1 MSEQRELRFAVTQE
15 LRAAGTDKQKRIE
28 GYACTWN
35 TQTRIDN
42 FYEVI
47 SEMPFSTL
55 RTDEVV
61 CNFNHSRDLLLGRSG
76 VNLEL
81 TQDSHGLKFSCLLN
95 DSSTARDV
103 HANLASGIIKECSFQ
118 FSVYPGGEKRSMLPS
133 GEVLRTLTN
142 LKLWDV
148 AVVCDPAYPGTSAS
162 ARNVVPEE
170 VQARMAS
177 FREAGLHNGN
187 EMRKLVAASV
197 LKEIQED
204 DTAAADE
211 SERNRAAARLRIA
224 IAKLQ

>member
-28 GYACTWN
+28 GYAAVWN

-55 RTDEVV
+55 DTDNVV
-61 CNFNHSRDLLLGRSG
+61 CNFNHSEDQLLGRAG
-76 VNLEL
+76 ANLTLE
-81 TQDSHGLKFSCLLN
+81 QDSHGLKFSCLLN
-95 DSSTARDV
+95 DSSVARDCW
-103 HANLASGIIKECSFQ
+103 ANLASGILKECSFQ
-118 FSVYPGGEKRSMLPS
+118 FSIYPGGEKRSMLPS

-148 AVVCDPAYPGTSAS
+148 SVVTSPAYPGTSAS

-170 VQARMAS
+170 VQARMAA
-177 FREAGLHNGN
+177 FRQAEVSSSGN
-187 EMRKLVAASV
+187 AMRKLVAASM
-197 LKEIQED
+197 LEQIAEENAAI
-204 DTAAADE
+204 AAAEDE
-211 SERNRAAARLRIA
+211 RLKSRLRFLKA
-224 IAKLQ
+224 L

>member
-35 TQTRIDN
+35 TQTRIKN

-61 CNFNHSRDLLLGRSG
+61 CNFNHSEDMLLGRAG
-76 VNLEL
+76 VNLTLE
-81 TQDSHGLKFSCLLN
+81 QDSHGLKFSCLLN
-95 DSSTARDV
+95 DSSVARDCW
-103 HANLASGIIKECSFQ
+103 ANLASGIIKECSFQ
-118 FSVYPGGEKRSMLPS
+118 FSIYPDGEKRSMLPS

-148 AVVCDPAYPGTSAS
+148 SVVTTPAYPGTSAS
-162 ARNVVPEE
+162 ARSVVPEE
-170 VQARMAS
+170 VHARMAA
-177 FREAGLHNGN
+177 FRQADTSNGSA
-187 EMRKLVAASV
+187 MRKLVAASM
-197 LKEIQED
+197 LEQIAEENAAI
-204 DTAAADE
+204 AAAEDE
-211 SERNRAAARLRIA
+211 RLKSRLRFLKA
-224 IAKLQ
+224 L